1 MRDVSVMKI
10 LVADDSLVMR
20 RLLESIIDAWGYEV
34 LSARDG
40 GEAWAVL
47 SQPDA
52 PQIAIL
58 DWMMPVYTGLEL
70 CAMVRELR
78 RKSYTYLILLTSRG
92 LRQDIVEGLSAGADD
107 YVVKPFEKQELEVR
121 LRAGRRIID
130 LQAELV
136 AAQAALMEQA
146 TRDALT
152 RIWNRAS
159 ILEALDREVIRSQ
172 REKRGLGVLMID
184 LDHFKLIN
192 DSYGHQAGDE
202 ALRETARRMQ
212 AAIRP
217 YDSLGRYG
225 GEEFL
230 MVVPGCDDFC
240 LSAHAERLRL
250 VMESETFVVAGQE
263 VRLTASFGAS
273 STSSGAETS
282 AEELI
287 RSADAALYE
296 AKRAGRNRVVMAEPL
311 TK

>member
-1 MRDVSVMKI
+1 M
-10 LVADDSLVMR
+10 
-20 RLLESIIDAWGYEV
+20 
-34 LSARDG
+34 
-40 GEAWAVL
+40 
-47 SQPDA
+47 
-52 PQIAIL
+52 
-58 DWMMPVYTGLEL
+58 
-70 CAMVRELR
+70 
-78 RKSYTYLILLTSRG
+78 
-92 LRQDIVEGLSAGADD
+92 EGLSAGADD
-107 YVVKPFEKQELEVR
+107 YVVKAFEKQELEVR

-202 ALRETARRMQ
+202 ALRKTARRMQ

-230 MVVPGCDDFC
+230 MVVPGCDDFWSRPTP
-240 LSAHAERLRL
+240 SA
-250 VMESETFVVAGQE
+250 
-263 VRLTASFGAS
+263 
-273 STSSGAETS
+273 S
-282 AEELI
+282 AW
-287 RSADAALYE
+287 
-296 AKRAGRNRVVMAEPL
+296 
-311 TK
+311 